1 MLKLT
6 AWRARSGH
14 VSTSHPSG
22 PRRAITPVC
31 LTWEKVDQTETC
43 AKFRRRNFI
52 AAAPARRDASSKPLA
67 SELRAGAKRREFG

>member
-6 AWRARSGH
+6 AWRAVGSCKH
-14 VSTSHPSG
+14 LPSVWTATSHH
-22 PRRAITPVC
+22 AVC